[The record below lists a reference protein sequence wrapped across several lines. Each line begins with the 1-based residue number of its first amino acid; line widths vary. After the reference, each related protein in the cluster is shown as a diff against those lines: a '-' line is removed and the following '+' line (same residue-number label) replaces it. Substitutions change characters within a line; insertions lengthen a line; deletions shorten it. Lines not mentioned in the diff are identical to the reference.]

1 MPLLVEPSWLSCDAA
16 VACCAQHCAQLAH
29 GKARLVHATPHMQ
42 PLLLLAPTH
51 ALRVLLPPLQGLVTV
66 RAFRQQEPFQQRST
80 QLLDASN
87 RAWWPA
93 QVSRGLVTAAA
104 YPNGRAESSSSAGKQ
119 TLPGI
124 SSGNRQSHLMAA
136 TSTTNPPTHPLRHL
150 QCINRWLSV
159 RLEMLG
165 ITVVFLTAL
174 LVGVAL
180 PRDAGLAGLAI
191 TSALNLTG

>member
-1 MPLLVEPSWLSCDAA
+1 MKW
-16 VACCAQHCAQLAH
+16 
-29 GKARLVHATPHMQ
+29 
-42 PLLLLAPTH
+42 
-51 ALRVLLPPLQGLVTV
+51 RVLFHQHSSLPATCHTFSCSCLTTMSPMC
-66 RAFRQQEPFQQRST
+66 RS
-80 QLLDASN
+80 
-87 RAWWPA
+87 
-93 QVSRGLVTAAA
+93 
-104 YPNGRAESSSSAGKQ
+104 
-119 TLPGI
+119 
-124 SSGNRQSHLMAA
+124 
-136 TSTTNPPTHPLRHL
+136 PPHL

>member
-1 MPLLVEPSWLSCDAA
+1 MSPMCRS
-16 VACCAQHCAQLAH
+16 
-29 GKARLVHATPHMQ
+29 
-42 PLLLLAPTH
+42 
-51 ALRVLLPPLQGLVTV
+51 PP
-66 RAFRQQEPFQQRST
+66 
-80 QLLDASN
+80 
-87 RAWWPA
+87 
-93 QVSRGLVTAAA
+93 
-104 YPNGRAESSSSAGKQ
+104 
-119 TLPGI
+119 
-124 SSGNRQSHLMAA
+124 
-136 TSTTNPPTHPLRHL
+136 HL